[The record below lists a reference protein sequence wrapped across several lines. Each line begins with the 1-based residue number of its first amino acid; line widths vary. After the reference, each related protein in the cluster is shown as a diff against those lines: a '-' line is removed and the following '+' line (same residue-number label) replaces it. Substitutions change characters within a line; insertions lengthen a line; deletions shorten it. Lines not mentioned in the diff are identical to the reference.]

1 MCYLRYFFVFFCF
14 ILSAPS
20 FAESNRFEQVEQF
33 VAAFNDHNAERMA
46 QYVTEDVQW
55 LSVNGD
61 KITVETRG
69 KESLVKAM
77 SGYFTSCPSCQS
89 RLEDFT
95 VLGSRI
101 SVVEEASW
109 RRNGELRSQKSLA
122 IYEFSNNLIHRVYYF
137 PAE

>member
-1 MCYLRYFFVFFCF
+1 MRLLNYCLVLFCF
-14 ILSAPS
+14 VLSVPS
-20 FAESNRFEQVEQF
+20 VADSNRVEQVEQF

-61 KITVETRG
+61 KITIETSG
-69 KESLVKAM
+69 KENLVAAM
-77 SGYFTSCPSCQS
+77 SGYFKSCPSCQS
-89 RLEDFT
+89 QLEDFT
-95 VLGSRI
+95 VLGSRV

-109 RRNGELRSQKSLA
+109 RRSGELRSQKSLTV
-122 IYEFSNNLIHRVYYF
+122 YEFSNNLIHRVYYF

>member
-1 MCYLRYFFVFFCF
+1 MRYPYYFFVFFCI
-14 ILSAPS
+14 ILSVPS